1 MLMGHLR
8 LSPLPPK
15 GLYPFL
21 SALDPPRDMHDAISI
36 VSFTSRPSFSASFT
50 APSAS
55 ATGGF
60 FDYTARY
67 GAMRDEL
74 KATLR
79 ETLFSRSSLG
89 LSENPANNEGEDML
103 EKIIRR
109 LDLEDLMDL
118 PFVVLSN
125 GQTRRARIARA
136 LLSNP
141 ELLLLDEPLSE

>member
-1 MLMGHLR
+1 
-8 LSPLPPK
+8 
-15 GLYPFL
+15 
-21 SALDPPRDMHDAISI
+21 
-36 VSFTSRPSFSASFT
+36 
-50 APSAS
+50 
-55 ATGGF
+55 
-60 FDYTARY
+60 
-67 GAMRDEL
+67 MRDEL

-89 LSENPANNEGEDML
+89 LSENPANNEGEDLL

-109 LDLEDLMDL
+109 LDLQDLMDL

-141 ELLLLDEPLSE
+141 ELLLLDEPLSG